1 MKYLKDLIAWLK
13 ELRSQGWLV
22 LLRELWLWF
31 VAIVFSII
39 GLCAFCAFIGLLVV
53 GAKRLLF

>member
-1 MKYLKDLIAWLK
+1 MKYLKDFIAWLK

-31 VAIVFSII
+31 VAIVFSVM
-39 GLCAFCAFIGLLVV
+39 GLCVSCVFIGLI
-53 GAKRLLF
+53 AAAIKRLF